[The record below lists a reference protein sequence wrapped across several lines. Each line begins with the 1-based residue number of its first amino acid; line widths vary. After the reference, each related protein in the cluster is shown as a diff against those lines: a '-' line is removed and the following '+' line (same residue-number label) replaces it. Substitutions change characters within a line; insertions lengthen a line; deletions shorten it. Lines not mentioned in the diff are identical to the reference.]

1 MLLIYLKCSI
11 SLINWIATKLL
22 TTAPQPSSFPFNLCT
37 DVLSKLSILPA
48 RQLHWPSDTRM
59 FLTLELVSQ
68 QKLNVPGLIT
78 LTNFISFIPFPEMI
92 LFAYL
97 LVCLLHTLI
106 EAQYWPFF
114 LVLIPSLQKW
124 IIISKQELF
133 LGPWGRTQTPPPMDS
148 ISPNALLSENV
159 SENLSALFL

>member
-1 MLLIYLKCSI
+1 MFHLPH
-11 SLINWIATKLL
+11 KLNSNQ
-22 TTAPQPSSFPFNLCT
+22 TAYHSSSAFILSFQRLHWCFVKT
-37 DVLSKLSILPA
+37 LQTSSMTVTLAIRYQDVL
-48 RQLHWPSDTRM
+48 
-59 FLTLELVSQ
+59 LELVSQ

-92 LFAYL
+92 LFVYL
-97 LVCLLHTLI
+97 LVCLLHTLM

-148 ISPNALLSENV
+148 ISPNSALLSENV